1 MVTQKTIAEYIL
13 KNIGLAAIFIGAG
26 FLFFGSLNFNNLPY
40 AYVAQAGDPGADG
53 LLTVLLNGVLWLSL
67 CALLITMGV
76 EFYFS
81 GKNLA
86 KNQPRNDS
94 DTSIKFFLFAAV
106 IYGGLMIYILLLL
119 LNFVTPAQ
127 FFPSLPFGGVEVQ
140 IDFSI
145 IFNSL
150 LLYFLLSIVYRI
162 SYKFIKYGS
171 KIGGVQ

>member
-1 MVTQKTIAEYIL
+1 MITQRIIAEYLL

-26 FLFFGSLNFNNLPY
+26 FLLFGALNFNNLPL

-53 LLTVLLNGVLWLSL
+53 LLTVLLNGILWLSL
-67 CALLITMGV
+67 CALLLTMGV

-81 GKNLA
+81 GKKIA
-86 KNQPRNDS
+86 KDQLKSDS
-94 DTSIKFFLFAAV
+94 DTSLTFFLLATA
-106 IYGGLMIYILLLL
+106 IYIGLMIYILLFL
-119 LNFVTPAQ
+119 LNFVSPAQ

-140 IDFSI
+140 IDFAI

-162 SYKFIKYGS
+162 SYKFIKYGI
-171 KIGGVQ
+171 KIGGIQ